1 MDYQPITDY
10 FKNLRRVIRKFHDL
24 STEELQEILQADP
37 SLYPVVIDLYALDIK
52 LRHGIFDQHIH
63 WKVLFP
69 KPLSSY
75 FPEEGSSEQEQAPRS
90 NFAAKPSGRPRKIQP
105 QPDVDSESEKAARE
119 EEDLLRWRRQ
129 HRLGFFEMLGEELI
143 LEIAGEEHLHF
154 LGKRKDIGI
163 PEEPRGEI
171 PQQAII
177 PRCK

>member
-75 FPEEGSSEQEQAPRS
+75 FPEEGFLNKNKLPDRISPLSPLAAPVKFSHSLMLTPVRVRKLPGRRRTFWGGECNIGSGSSKCS
-90 NFAAKPSGRPRKIQP
+90 AKSSSLK
-105 QPDVDSESEKAARE
+105 
-119 EEDLLRWRRQ
+119 
-129 HRLGFFEMLGEELI
+129 
-143 LEIAGEEHLHF
+143 
-154 LGKRKDIGI
+154 
-163 PEEPRGEI
+163 
-171 PQQAII
+171 
-177 PRCK
+177 